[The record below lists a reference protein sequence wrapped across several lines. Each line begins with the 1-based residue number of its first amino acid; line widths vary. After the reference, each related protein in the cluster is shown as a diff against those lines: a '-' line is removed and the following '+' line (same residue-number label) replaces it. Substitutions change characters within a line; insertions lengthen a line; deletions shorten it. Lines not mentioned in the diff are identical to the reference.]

1 MTNPIDGKQQALRI
15 FIMNTRNYL
24 PFILMLS
31 TSVISDDRI
40 SIDLRGG
47 GRVTG
52 SLLTE
57 KPDALFVDLGHDVV
71 RLPKDQILNRQKF
84 TGSEV
89 ASSTTTPATVSEDD
103 MDGFYKTGG
112 MDGKSVR
119 QLVDQFGEGVISIDT
134 PSSKGSGF
142 LLNGD
147 GYAITNQHV
156 IAGETRISATL
167 YKKNPSGALQ
177 RVRVEEVEIV
187 AMNPLMDLAL
197 IRLPKREDL
206 TYKPCSLS
214 VDELA
219 AGDGVFAIGNPL
231 GLERSV
237 SQGIVSTRNR
247 NFDGLVY
254 LQTDA
259 AINPGN
265 SGGPLFNLKGEVVG
279 VTNMKATSGDNLGFA
294 IPIRYVKDFLR
305 NRDAFGYD
313 KTNPNAGYRY
323 MDAPRRGKPAVA
335 SSKSVEGR
343 PGL

>member
-1 MTNPIDGKQQALRI
+1 MKFLIYLIGFELLAGIALA
-15 FIMNTRNYL
+15 
-24 PFILMLS
+24 
-31 TSVISDDRI
+31 DDRYL
-40 SIDLRGG
+40 IDLRGG
-47 GRVTG
+47 GRVVGT
-52 SLLTE
+52 LLTE

-71 RLPKDQILNRQKF
+71 RLPKDQILKRQKLDQAESPS
-84 TGSEV
+84 TAGAV
-89 ASSTTTPATVSEDD
+89 TTTEDD
-103 MDGFYKTGG
+103 MGGFYKTGG
-112 MDGKSVR
+112 LDGKSVR

-134 PSSKGSGF
+134 SSGKGSGF
-142 LLNGD
+142 LLNSD

-167 YKKNPSGALQ
+167 YKKNATGALQ
-177 RVRVEEVEIV
+177 RVRVEEIEIV

-197 IRLPKREDL
+197 IRLPKREEL
-206 TYKPCSLS
+206 IYKPCSLA

-219 AGDGVFAIGNPL
+219 AGDGVYAIGNPL

-247 NFDGLVY
+247 NFEGLVY

-323 MDAPRRGKPAVA
+323 MDAPRRVKPRVA
-335 SSKSVEGR
+335 SNKPLEA
-343 PGL
+343 PPKL